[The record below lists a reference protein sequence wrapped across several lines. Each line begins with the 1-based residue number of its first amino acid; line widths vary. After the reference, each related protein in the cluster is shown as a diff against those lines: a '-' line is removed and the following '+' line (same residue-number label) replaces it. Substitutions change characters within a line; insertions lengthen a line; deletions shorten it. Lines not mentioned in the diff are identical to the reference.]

1 MKILY
6 NNILDKYK
14 KIPAP
19 VKASLWFTVCNVI
32 NKGIALLSTPILTR
46 ILSQEEYGN
55 FSVYQSWVSIIT
67 IFASLNLYQNA
78 YTKGLVKYGNNRNSL
93 TSSLLSLSSFI
104 TICFFIVFIVFHSF
118 WEKIFNMSSIL
129 ISMMFI
135 EVLFMSAF
143 EFWAE
148 KQRFNY
154 KYKMLVLLS
163 IIMSAG
169 KDIEGVHVHMKKH
182 RELIKPKFDFVDR
195 VLHEELDG
203 LDIAKWTNPKGGYF
217 INLELNQGMAS
228 RVWELCKNAG
238 VKITPAGSTFP
249 YGKDKEDKFLRL
261 APTYPSINELEQAMK
276 CLCLA
281 IKITYYEKIEK

>member
-104 TICFFIVFIVFHSF
+104 TI
-118 WEKIFNMSSIL
+118 
-129 ISMMFI
+129 
-135 EVLFMSAF
+135 
-143 EFWAE
+143 
-148 KQRFNY
+148 
-154 KYKMLVLLS
+154 
-163 IIMSAG
+163 
-169 KDIEGVHVHMKKH
+169 
-182 RELIKPKFDFVDR
+182 
-195 VLHEELDG
+195 
-203 LDIAKWTNPKGGYF
+203 
-217 INLELNQGMAS
+217 
-228 RVWELCKNAG
+228 
-238 VKITPAGSTFP
+238 
-249 YGKDKEDKFLRL
+249 
-261 APTYPSINELEQAMK
+261 
-276 CLCLA
+276 
-281 IKITYYEKIEK
+281 